1 MRLYGLIGYPLTHS
15 FSKAW
20 FTEKFEREG
29 LPDCRYEL
37 FPLSS
42 MDAFTELLSSQPGL
56 LGLNVTVPYKKEVI
70 PFLHDSS
77 GIPSGLFACNCI
89 RIRDG
94 KLSGYNTDWI
104 GFENSLIPMLKPH
117 HQKALVFGTGGAAEA
132 VQFVLKSLSIPFY
145 NVSRAGT
152 AANTIS
158 YKDITANII
167 QSHTLIINTTPVGM
181 YPNVDACPD
190 IPYQH
195 IGKAHLLYDLVYN
208 PAVTRFLQ
216 QGKENGAA
224 IKNGEEML
232 VRQAEE
238 SWKIWNK

>member
-20 FTEKFEREG
+20 FTEKFERER
-29 LPDCRYEL
+29 LRDCRYEL

-42 MDAFTELLSSQPGL
+42 IDEFTSLLASQPGL
-56 LGLNVTVPYKKEVI
+56 QGLNVTVPYKKEVI

-77 GIPSGLFACNCI
+77 GIPPGLLACNCI
-89 RIRDG
+89 RVREG

-104 GFENSLIPMLKPH
+104 GFENSLMPLLKSH
-117 HQKALVFGTGGAAEA
+117 HKNALILGTGGAAEA
-132 VQFVLKSLSIPFY
+132 VQFVLKRLSIPFY
-145 NVSRAGT
+145 NVSRAGS
-152 AANTIS
+152 AANTIT
-158 YKDITANII
+158 YAELTEDMIRT
-167 QSHTLIINTTPVGM
+167 HPLIINTTPVGM
-181 YPNVDACPD
+181 FPNVDACPD

-208 PAVTRFLQ
+208 PALSRFLQ
-216 QGKENGAA
+216 KGKENGAA

-232 VRQAEE
+232 VLQAEE